1 MNELEPYGAT
11 SHGTSHQDDRDDLLE
26 YLKTARDLEVG
37 LLELEK
43 MAEHQ
48 REQVD
53 VLGRKQYPIF
63 DPPHKNIADERN
75 RANAGAR
82 SAGSTIGGICGLLYA
97 IFDGWHMVSDSNNPF
112 SLVGNFFVFVIAAG
126 IVVAIGAGIGT
137 LVAAATSSSKNQKV
151 SDEKEREND
160 AAREKWLEETQRMR
174 ARDAEAI
181 RDFKQNLAVL
191 TEAGDYFRQ
200 ILDEHYNGGPV
211 YYKYQTLPAVCQ
223 LYEYFDSGRFT
234 TLGDAYNQYEL
245 EVRLDRLIDNS
256 ERALA
261 LLSDIRD
268 NQRLLYDA
276 LVDVRA
282 SISAVNQKLDVCIAN
297 LDRVTYASEV
307 TAVCSR
313 QTALATTLLSQVVY
327 YKNYHNLPLFTRG
340 LEAALAAYDARLSMR
355 REER

>member
-1 MNELEPYGAT
+1 MEPYGAT
-11 SHGTSHQDDRDDLLE
+11 SHGTGHQDDRDDLLE

-48 REQVD
+48 REQID
-53 VLGRKQYPIF
+53 TLSRKQYPSF
-63 DPPHKNIADERN
+63 DPPHKNVADERN
-75 RANAGAR
+75 RANESAR
-82 SAGSTIGGICGLLYA
+82 SAGGTIGGICGLLYA
-97 IFDGWHMVSDSNNPF
+97 IVDGWHMVSDSNNPF

-137 LVAAATSSSKNQKV
+137 FIAAMTGSSKNQRI

-160 AAREKWLEETQRMR
+160 AAREKWLEETQCMR

-181 RDFKQNLAVL
+181 RDFRQNLAVL

-234 TLGDAYNQYEL
+234 SLGDAYNQYEL

-261 LLSDIRD
+261 LLSDIRN

-282 SISAVNQKLDVCIAN
+282 SISAVNQRLDVCIAS
-297 LDRVTYASEV
+297 LDRVSYASEV
-307 TAVCSR
+307 TAICSR

-327 YKNYHNLPLFTRG
+327 YKNRHELPLFARG
-340 LEAALAAYDARLSMR
+340 LEAALIAYDARLVA
-355 REER
+355 REGRL